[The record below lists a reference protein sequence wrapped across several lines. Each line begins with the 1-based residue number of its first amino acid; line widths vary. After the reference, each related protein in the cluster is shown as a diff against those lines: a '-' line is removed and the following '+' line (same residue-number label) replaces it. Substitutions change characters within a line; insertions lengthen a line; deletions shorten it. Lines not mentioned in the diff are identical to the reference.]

1 MPLGYQVIAKGH
13 VVVQINV
20 VVQVVSASLV
30 PLVVSNPRS
39 NPRAITLLIEMV
51 SKLTLQTAHVAQL
64 LFRVAS

>member
-1 MPLGYQVIAKGH
+1 MPLGNQVIAKGH
-13 VVVQINV
+13 VVVQIKV
-20 VVQVVSASLV
+20 VVQLSSASLV

-51 SKLTLQTAHVAQL
+51 SKLNIQTAHVAQL